1 MRYTRERMVQLGE
14 VRCAASGRRNGE
26 VGKRAGASIVAA
38 TLAALVAVAP
48 ATARADSP
56 SPAAAEPAPT
66 PEVVAQERADCERQ
80 LTLAETAIERD
91 AKYARNWTD
100 AWYVTG
106 TSLIALNLTNV
117 FQEHDYRRSEA
128 IVFGAMSTLLMIQL
142 PTATTSATALRGI
155 RSAGIQDPCLALAN
169 ARFVL
174 ETNADDA
181 AQHTNAVG
189 YIVPVVLN
197 VLAGAIVAVA
207 VGHWDFAGHG
217 AEGLSSLV
225 GIAAGELQ
233 TATYPRSSLKVSG
246 TSLQMSF

>member
-1 MRYTRERMVQLGE
+1 MVQLGKL
-14 VRCAASGRRNGE
+14 RCVASARRNGE

-38 TLAALVAVAP
+38 MLAAAIAAAP
-48 ATARADSP
+48 ASARADDAAPEP
-56 SPAAAEPAPT
+56 SPT
-66 PEVVAQERADCERQ
+66 PETVAQERGDCTRQ
-80 LTLAETAIERD
+80 LTLAENAIEHD

-117 FQEHDYRRSEA
+117 FVEHDYRRSEA
-128 IVFGAMSTLLMIQL
+128 IVFGAMSSLLMIQL

-155 RSAGIQDPCLALAN
+155 RSSGVEDPCLALAN

-181 AQHTNAVG
+181 VQHQNAVA
-189 YIVPVVLN
+189 YAVPDFLN
-197 VLAGAIVAVA
+197 VLAGAILAVSTR
-207 VGHWDFAGHG
+207 HWDFAGHG
-217 AEGLSSLV
+217 SEGLSTLV

-233 TATYPRSSLKVSG
+233 TVTYPRSSLRVSG
-246 TSLQMSF
+246 TSLTMSF

>member
-14 VRCAASGRRNGE
+14 VRCAASARRNGE
-26 VGKRAGASIVAA
+26 RGKRAGASIVAA
-38 TLAALVAVAP
+38 MLAAVVIAAP
-48 ATARADSP
+48 SSARADDSAP
-56 SPAAAEPAPT
+56 QPAPT
-66 PEVVAQERADCERQ
+66 PEAVAAERSDCTRQ
-80 LTLAETAIERD
+80 LTIAENAIEHD

-106 TSLIALNLTNV
+106 ISLVALSVTNV
-117 FQEHDYRRSEA
+117 FQVHDYRRSEA
-128 IVFGAMSTLLMIQL
+128 IVQGAMSTLLMIQV
-142 PTATTSATALRGI
+142 PTATSSAKALRGI
-155 RSAGIQDPCLALAN
+155 RTAGLEDPCLALAN

-181 AQHTNAVG
+181 VQHQNAVA
-189 YIVPVVLN
+189 YAVPVILN

-207 VGHWDFAGHG
+207 VQHWDFAGHG
-217 AEGLSSLV
+217 AEGLSTLV